1 MKVLIAVDGSSG
13 SFAAVDQLGCV
24 LSAERDQ
31 IALYCTPPA
40 VQVRSSSTDPQLL
53 ARARTALGGAIF
65 AEARKRLPPPLAAKT
80 EQIEG
85 TQDARTGI
93 VAAADQWNADLVAV
107 GARGLNPLKRLLLG
121 SVSRSVVHRST
132 RPVWVAREAAVPT
145 KCPLNV
151 LLACETAELG
161 RPTGELL
168 NRFTWPAESKFTALS
183 VLPSIFAGQVPDWL
197 EKQAR
202 SPDVEAM
209 VQAWAREH
217 DADVAAGRERIEKLV
232 ASLGPPLGTARSLV
246 VEGEPAREIL
256 NTAQKEQTHVLAV
269 GSQHRH
275 SMATMILGSTVEAVL
290 NHAPCSVLIAPHR
303 VKP

>member
-31 IALYCTPPA
+31 IALYCTPPS
-40 VQVRSSSTDPQLL
+40 VQVRSSTTDPQLVVR
-53 ARARTALGGAIF
+53 ARAGLAAAIF
-65 AEARKRLPPPLAAKT
+65 AEARKRLPAPLADQA
-80 EQIEG
+80 QVIEG
-85 TQDARTGI
+85 TQDPRTGI

-132 RPVWVAREAAVPT
+132 RPVWVAREAAVPA

-161 RPTGELL
+161 RPTGELV
-168 NRFTWPAESKFTALS
+168 NRFTWPAGSKFSALC

-197 EKQAR
+197 QQQAR

-217 DADVAAGRERIEKLV
+217 DADVAAGRERIEKLI
-232 ASLGPPLGTARSLV
+232 ASLGTPLSTARTLV

-256 NTAQKEQTHVLAV
+256 NAVQKEQIHVLAV

-290 NHAPCSVLIAPHR
+290 NHAACSVLIAPHCI
-303 VKP
+303 KP